1 MSACQ
6 RLEAVQADADRQGSQ
21 QCTHDAILLNGYPV
35 AGCGQR
41 YSTLCQQDC
50 STLGL
55 RNVTYVVGCAAV
67 ELAGVAIQLD
77 SYGVV
82 AGMVRGRRDFFSSEL
97 RLIR

>member
-1 MSACQ
+1 MKHTIRFYCEGF
-6 RLEAVQADADRQGSQ
+6 LLPAVVKGIPRCLQ
-21 QCTHDAILLNGYPV
+21 H
-35 AGCGQR
+35 
-41 YSTLCQQDC
+41 
-50 STLGL
+50 TLGL